1 MNSYERK
8 LVHDAVAD
16 IDGVETESRGV
27 DPERY
32 VVIVA
37 RLSAQAPSPDLAA
50 CRSLR
55 SCTDGD
61 VSRET

>member
-27 DPERY
+27 DPERF
-32 VVIVA
+32 VVIVPA
-37 RLSAQAPSPDLAA
+37 S
-50 CRSLR
+50 
-55 SCTDGD
+55 
-61 VSRET
+61 